1 MDLSQGWANLFQID
15 FFGPMMTNWNMRDS
29 FIIKGL
35 YAITPDMADSNSL
48 LLKTQLAI
56 EGGAFMVQ
64 YRSKIQDR
72 DVKMQQCAAILRL
85 CREYKI
91 PCIVNDDV
99 DMCRVLEAD
108 GVHLGKKD
116 DNIAEVRSILGE
128 DAIIGS
134 SCYDQLNR
142 AKLAQKEGASYVA
155 FGAMFETSTKPNAPR
170 ATLELL
176 REAKSQIQIPIVAIG
191 GITMNNAHDVIETGI
206 DAIAVINSLYESN
219 SIKETAET
227 LSSMFH

>member
-1 MDLSQGWANLFQID
+1 
-15 FFGPMMTNWNMRDS
+15 MRDS

-35 YAITPDMADSNSL
+35 YAITPDSADLNTL
-48 LLKTQLAI
+48 IQKTKSAI

-85 CREYKI
+85 CREHNV

-99 DMCRVLEAD
+99 EMCRTLKAD
-108 GVHLGKKD
+108 GVHLGEED
-116 DNIAEVRSILGE
+116 DNIAEVRHILGD

-134 SCYDQLNR
+134 SCYDQLDR
-142 AKLAQKEGASYVA
+142 AKSAQKEGASYVA
-155 FGAMFETSTKPNAPR
+155 FGAMFPTSTKPNAPR
-170 ATLELL
+170 ATLALL
-176 REAKSQIQIPIVAIG
+176 KEAKREIQIPIVAIG
-191 GITMNNAHDVIETGI
+191 GITMNNAHNVIKTGI
-206 DAIAVINSLYESN
+206 DAIAVITSLYEAK

-227 LSSMFH
+227 FAKMFHQKI

>member
-1 MDLSQGWANLFQID
+1 
-15 FFGPMMTNWNMRDS
+15 MMMNWNMRDS

-35 YAITPDMADSNSL
+35 YAITPDMADSNTL
-48 LLKTQLAI
+48 LQKTQLAI

-64 YRSKIQDR
+64 YRSKIHDR
-72 DVKMQQCAAILRL
+72 EVKMQQCAAILRL

-91 PCIVNDDV
+91 PCIINDDV
-99 DMCRVLEAD
+99 DMCRVLQAD
-108 GVHLGKKD
+108 GVHLGEKD
-116 DNIAEVRSILGE
+116 DNIAEVRRILGD

-142 AKLAQKEGASYVA
+142 AKKAQKEGASYVA
-155 FGAMFETSTKPNAPR
+155 FGAMFETLTKPHAPR

-206 DAIAVINSLYESN
+206 DAIAVINSLFEAKT
-219 SIKETAET
+219 IKETAEIF
-227 LSSMFH
+227 SKMFH

>member
-1 MDLSQGWANLFQID
+1 
-15 FFGPMMTNWNMRDS
+15 MRDS

-48 LLKTQLAI
+48 LQKTQLAI

-108 GVHLGKKD
+108 GIHLGEKD
-116 DNIAEVRSILGE
+116 DNIAEVRNILGE
-128 DAIIGS
+128 NAIIGS

-176 REAKSQIQIPIVAIG
+176 RKAKSQIQIPIVAIG

>member
-1 MDLSQGWANLFQID
+1 
-15 FFGPMMTNWNMRDS
+15 MRDS

-35 YAITPDMADSNSL
+35 YAITPDSADLNTL
-48 LLKTQLAI
+48 IQKTKSAI

-85 CREYKI
+85 CRKYEI

-99 DMCRVLEAD
+99 DMCRILEAD
-108 GVHLGKKD
+108 GVHLGEKD
-116 DNIAEVRSILGE
+116 DNIAEVRHILGE

-134 SCYDQLNR
+134 SCYDQLDR
-142 AKLAQKEGASYVA
+142 AKSAQKEGASYVA
-155 FGAMFETSTKPNAPR
+155 FGAMFPTSTKPNAPR
-170 ATLELL
+170 ATLALL
-176 REAKSQIQIPIVAIG
+176 KDAKREIEIPIVAIG
-191 GITMNNAHDVIETGI
+191 GITVNNAHDVIKTGI
-206 DAIAVINSLYESN
+206 DAIAVINSLYEAK

-227 LSSMFH
+227 FVKMFHQKI

>member
-1 MDLSQGWANLFQID
+1 
-15 FFGPMMTNWNMRDS
+15 MMTNWNMRDS

-35 YAITPDMADSNSL
+35 YAITPDSADLNTL
-48 LLKTQLAI
+48 IQKTQLAI

-85 CREYKI
+85 CRDYKI

-99 DMCRVLEAD
+99 DMCRILEAD
-108 GVHLGKKD
+108 GVHLGEKD
-116 DNIAEVRSILGE
+116 DNIAEVRRILGE

-142 AKLAQKEGASYVA
+142 AKQAQKEGASYVA

-191 GITMNNAHDVIETGI
+191 GITVNNAHDVIKTGI
-206 DAIAVINSLYESN
+206 DAIAVITSLFEAKT
-219 SIKETAET
+219 IKETAET
-227 LSSMFH
+227 FVKMFH

>member
-1 MDLSQGWANLFQID
+1 MT
-15 FFGPMMTNWNMRDS
+15 TNWNMRDS

-35 YAITPDMADSNSL
+35 YAITPDSADLNTL
-48 LLKTQLAI
+48 IQKTQWAI

-64 YRSKIQDR
+64 YRSKILNR

-85 CREYKI
+85 CREYEI

-99 DMCRVLEAD
+99 DMCRILEAD
-108 GVHLGKKD
+108 GVHLGEKD
-116 DNIAEVRSILGE
+116 DNIAEVRHILGE

-142 AKLAQKEGASYVA
+142 AKSAQKEGASYVA
-155 FGAMFETSTKPNAPR
+155 FGAMFPTSTKPNAPR

-176 REAKSQIQIPIVAIG
+176 REAKREIQTPIVAIG
-191 GITMNNAHDVIETGI
+191 GITVNNAHDVIKTGI
-206 DAIAVINSLYESN
+206 DAIAVITSLYEAK

-227 LSSMFH
+227 FAKMFQIKI

>member
-1 MDLSQGWANLFQID
+1 
-15 FFGPMMTNWNMRDS
+15 MMTNWNMRDS

-48 LLKTQLAI
+48 LQKTQLAI

-108 GVHLGKKD
+108 GVHLGEKD
-116 DNIAEVRSILGE
+116 DNIAEVRHILGD

-176 REAKSQIQIPIVAIG
+176 TEAKSQIQIPIVAIG

-227 LSSMFH
+227 FSHMFH

>member
-1 MDLSQGWANLFQID
+1 
-15 FFGPMMTNWNMRDS
+15 MRDS

-35 YAITPDMADSNSL
+35 YAITPDMADLNTL
-48 LLKTQLAI
+48 IQKTRWAI

-72 DVKMQQCAAILRL
+72 AVKIQQCAAILRL
-85 CREYKI
+85 CREYEI

-99 DMCRVLEAD
+99 GMCRVLEAD
-108 GVHLGKKD
+108 GVHLGEKD
-116 DNIAEVRSILGE
+116 DNIAEVRRILGE

-142 AKLAQKEGASYVA
+142 ANEAQKEGASYVA
-155 FGAMFETSTKPNAPR
+155 FGAMYPTSRKPNAPR
-170 ATLELL
+170 ASLALL
-176 REAKSQIQIPIVAIG
+176 REAKSEIQIPIVAIG
-191 GITMNNAHDVIETGI
+191 GITMNNAHDVIETGV

-227 LSSMFH
+227 FSHMFH

>member
-1 MDLSQGWANLFQID
+1 
-15 FFGPMMTNWNMRDS
+15 MRDS

-35 YAITPDMADSNSL
+35 YAITPDMADLNTL
-48 LLKTQLAI
+48 IHKTQLAI

-85 CREYKI
+85 CREYDV

-99 DMCRVLEAD
+99 EMCRILKAD
-108 GVHLGKKD
+108 GVHLGEND
-116 DNIAEVRSILGE
+116 DNIAEVRRILGE

-142 AKLAQKEGASYVA
+142 AKQAQKEGASYVA
-155 FGAMFETSTKPNAPR
+155 FGAVFPTPTKPNAPR
-170 ATLELL
+170 ATLAHL
-176 REAKSQIQIPIVAIG
+176 REAKSEIQIPIVAIG
-191 GITMNNAHDVIETGI
+191 GITVNNAHDVIEAGV
-206 DAIAVINSLYESN
+206 DAIAVITSLFEAKT
-219 SIKETAET
+219 IKETAET
-227 LSSMFH
+227 FLKMFH

>member
-1 MDLSQGWANLFQID
+1 
-15 FFGPMMTNWNMRDS
+15 MRDS

-35 YAITPDMADSNSL
+35 YAITPDSADLNTL
-48 LLKTQLAI
+48 IQKTQLAI

-64 YRSKIQDR
+64 YRSKIHDR

-85 CREYKI
+85 CREYDV

-99 DMCRVLEAD
+99 EICRVLKAD
-108 GVHLGKKD
+108 GVHLGEKD
-116 DNIAEVRSILGE
+116 DNIAEVRHILGE

-142 AKLAQKEGASYVA
+142 AKQAQKEGASYIA
-155 FGAMFETSTKPNAPR
+155 FGAVFPTPTKPNAPR

-176 REAKSQIQIPIVAIG
+176 REAKSEIQIPIVAIG

-206 DAIAVINSLYESN
+206 DAIAVITNLYESN

-227 LSSMFH
+227 LSQMFH

>member
-1 MDLSQGWANLFQID
+1 MT
-15 FFGPMMTNWNMRDS
+15 TNWNMRDS

-35 YAITPDMADSNSL
+35 YAITPDSADLNTL
-48 LLKTQLAI
+48 IQKTKSAI

-85 CREYKI
+85 CREYEI

-99 DMCRVLEAD
+99 EMCRVLEAD
-108 GVHLGKKD
+108 GVHLGEKD
-116 DNIAEVRSILGE
+116 DNIAEVRHILGE

-134 SCYDQLNR
+134 SCYDQLDR
-142 AKLAQKEGASYVA
+142 AKSAQKEGASYVA
-155 FGAMFETSTKPNAPR
+155 FGAMFPTSTKPNAPR
-170 ATLELL
+170 ATLALL
-176 REAKSQIQIPIVAIG
+176 KEAKREIQIPIVAIG
-191 GITMNNAHDVIETGI
+191 GITVNNAHDVIKTGI
-206 DAIAVINSLYESN
+206 DAIAVINSLYEAK

-227 LSSMFH
+227 LSKMFHQKI

>member
-1 MDLSQGWANLFQID
+1 
-15 FFGPMMTNWNMRDS
+15 MRDS

-35 YAITPDMADSNSL
+35 YAITPDSADLNTLSQ
-48 LLKTQLAI
+48 KTQWAI

-64 YRSKIQDR
+64 YRSKILNR

-85 CREYKI
+85 CREYEI

-99 DMCRVLEAD
+99 DMCRILEAD
-108 GVHLGKKD
+108 GVHLGEKD
-116 DNIAEVRSILGE
+116 DNIAEVRHILGE
-128 DAIIGS
+128 NAIIGS

-142 AKLAQKEGASYVA
+142 AKQAQKEGASYVA

>member
-1 MDLSQGWANLFQID
+1 
-15 FFGPMMTNWNMRDS
+15 MMTNWNMRDS

-35 YAITPDMADSNSL
+35 YAITPDMADLNTL
-48 LLKTQLAI
+48 IQKTQLAI

-99 DMCRVLEAD
+99 DMCRALEAD
-108 GVHLGKKD
+108 GVHLGEKD
-116 DNIAEVRSILGE
+116 DNIAEVRRILGE

>member
-1 MDLSQGWANLFQID
+1 
-15 FFGPMMTNWNMRDS
+15 
-29 FIIKGL
+29 
-35 YAITPDMADSNSL
+35 MADSNSIL
-48 LLKTQLAI
+48 QKTQLAI

-64 YRSKIQDR
+64 YRSKIQNR

-91 PCIVNDDV
+91 PCVVNDDV

-108 GVHLGKKD
+108 GVHLGEND
-116 DNIAEVRSILGE
+116 DNIVEVRRILGE

-155 FGAMFETSTKPNAPR
+155 FGAMFETSTKPIAPR

>member
-1 MDLSQGWANLFQID
+1 
-15 FFGPMMTNWNMRDS
+15 MRDS

-35 YAITPDMADSNSL
+35 YAITPDSADLNTL
-48 LLKTQLAI
+48 IQKTKSAI

-85 CREYKI
+85 CREHNV

-99 DMCRVLEAD
+99 EMCRTLKAD
-108 GVHLGKKD
+108 GVHLGEED
-116 DNIAEVRSILGE
+116 DNIAEVRHILGE

-134 SCYDQLNR
+134 SCYDQLDR
-142 AKLAQKEGASYVA
+142 AKSAQKEGASYVA
-155 FGAMFETSTKPNAPR
+155 FGAMFPTSTKPNAPR
-170 ATLELL
+170 ASLALL
-176 REAKSQIQIPIVAIG
+176 KEAKREIQIPIVAIG
-191 GITMNNAHDVIETGI
+191 GITVNNAHDVIKTGI
-206 DAIAVINSLYESN
+206 DAIAVITSLYEAK

-227 LSSMFH
+227 FVKMFHQKI

>member
-1 MDLSQGWANLFQID
+1 
-15 FFGPMMTNWNMRDS
+15 MMTNWNMRDS

-35 YAITPDMADSNSL
+35 YAISPDTADL
-48 LLKTQLAI
+48 HTLIQKTQWAI

-64 YRSKIQDR
+64 YRSKIHNR
-72 DVKMQQCAAILRL
+72 EVKMQQCAAILRL

-99 DMCRVLEAD
+99 DMCRILEAD
-108 GVHLGKKD
+108 GVHLGEKD
-116 DNIAEVRSILGE
+116 DNIAEVRRILGE
-128 DAIIGS
+128 DVIIGS

-142 AKLAQKEGASYVA
+142 AKQAQKEGASYVA
-155 FGAMFETSTKPNAPR
+155 FGAMFETSTKPNASR

>member
-1 MDLSQGWANLFQID
+1 MT
-15 FFGPMMTNWNMRDS
+15 TNWNMRDS

-35 YAITPDMADSNSL
+35 YAITPDMADLNTL
-48 LLKTQLAI
+48 IQKTKMAI

-72 DVKMQQCAAILRL
+72 DVKIQQCDAILRL
-85 CREYKI
+85 CREYKV

-99 DMCRVLEAD
+99 DMCRILKAD
-108 GVHLGKKD
+108 GVHLGEKD
-116 DNIAEVRSILGE
+116 DNIAEVRSILGG

-134 SCYDQLNR
+134 SCYDQLSR
-142 AKLAQKEGASYVA
+142 AKEAQKEGASYVA
-155 FGAMFETSTKPNAPR
+155 FGAMFETSTKPHAPR
-170 ATLELL
+170 ASLALL

-191 GITMNNAHDVIETGI
+191 GITMNNAHEVIETGI

-227 LSSMFH
+227 FSRMFH

>member
-1 MDLSQGWANLFQID
+1 
-15 FFGPMMTNWNMRDS
+15 MMMNWNMRDS
-29 FIIKGL
+29 SIIKGL
-35 YAITPDMADSNSL
+35 YAITPDMADLNTL
-48 LLKTQLAI
+48 VHKTQLAI

-72 DVKMQQCAAILRL
+72 AVKIQQCAAILRL
-85 CREYKI
+85 CREYGV

-99 DMCRVLEAD
+99 EMCRILEAD
-108 GVHLGKKD
+108 GVHLGEND
-116 DNIAEVRSILGE
+116 DNIADVRHILGE

-134 SCYDQLNR
+134 SCYDQLDR
-142 AKLAQKEGASYVA
+142 AKQAQKEGATYVA
-155 FGAMFETSTKPNAPR
+155 FGAVFPTPTKPNAPR

-176 REAKSQIQIPIVAIG
+176 REAKHEIHIPIVAIG
-191 GITMNNAHDVIETGI
+191 GITVNNAHDVIEAGV

-227 LSSMFH
+227 FFKMFH

>member
-1 MDLSQGWANLFQID
+1 
-15 FFGPMMTNWNMRDS
+15 MMTNWNMRDS

-48 LLKTQLAI
+48 LQKTQLAI

-72 DVKMQQCAAILRL
+72 EVKMQQCASILRL

-108 GVHLGKKD
+108 GVHLGEKD
-116 DNIAEVRSILGE
+116 DNIAEVRRILGE